1 MTRYIIAAAML
12 LASNPALAQLQVPS
26 ECAELATREGFPA
39 DMLTRTQA
47 ASARIRLAR
56 LSDSDPLVKQCR
68 SAIRRA
74 HAMMTKKPTGS
85 ISSMPSAP

>member
-1 MTRYIIAAAML
+1 ML

-68 SAIRRA
+68 GAIRRA
-74 HAMMTKKPTGS
+74 LAMMKDPQ
-85 ISSMPSAP
+85 IPSASATPAVP